1 MRVEKKKAKHVSI
14 IFFGVGAWGTAMSL
28 FLNNSFLLFLAGIN
42 IALGVLFVFL
52 YKKPEDKR
60 SRR

>member
-1 MRVEKKKAKHVSI
+1 MKVPKEKAKRVSI

-28 FLNNSFLLFLAGIN
+28 LFSNSFLLFLAGIN
-42 IALGVLFVFL
+42 IALGVLFVFM
-52 YKKPEDKR
+52 YFRKEKKR